1 MKSSAPILRAHSS
14 SISSSLDVSKIPSL
28 QAWRTSPQTACDLS
42 VKSGRDS
49 RKLPH
54 SLPSHEMEPA
64 KKIRESQEL
73 CHGSPEKFSQG
84 VSTELVR
91 PFFQNFKIPN
101 WLSIC
106 LSVFHS
112 ITTSQTQRSVKYG
125 QDRGEGPP
133 FQRGTA
139 ALDPAGV
146 ALTLARSRGR
156 EASRARRW
164 RVT

>member
-1 MKSSAPILRAHSS
+1 MPSLSSSPWILVAPHSGFSKLILRIRSRT
-14 SISSSLDVSKIPSL
+14 SLAIRGRPPGERDRHRQEATKPFRCNARQSRAARWL
-28 QAWRTSPQTACDLS
+28 WHQGWRTSPQTACDLS

-49 RKLPH
+49 RKLLH

-112 ITTSQTQRSVKYG
+112 ITTSQT
-125 QDRGEGPP
+125 
-133 FQRGTA
+133 
-139 ALDPAGV
+139 
-146 ALTLARSRGR
+146 
-156 EASRARRW
+156 
-164 RVT
+164 

>member
-1 MKSSAPILRAHSS
+1 
-14 SISSSLDVSKIPSL
+14 
-28 QAWRTSPQTACDLS
+28 
-42 VKSGRDS
+42 
-49 RKLPH
+49 
-54 SLPSHEMEPA
+54 MEPA

-112 ITTSQTQRSVKYG
+112 ISTNRTQRSVKYG

-139 ALDPAGV
+139 ALDPAGG
-146 ALTLARSRGR
+146 ALTRAPGREGGRRAEGAGGRWLADRGELGPPNRGR
-156 EASRARRW
+156 AGASG
-164 RVT
+164 